1 MVIKECRISVCQL
14 KGTLIAF
21 ITFFCVSHNAFINSH
36 AGFVSTIQHAVNL
49 LMFLVLGLLCVM
61 RITKLKKTTI
71 VAMLMLGEILIMTFL
86 TGRDFPTGVA
96 QLSPMLTVCFSLEIA
111 SRNERSFLSYIDALK
126 HLFLLVVLIDLATQ
140 ILYPHGLYKTES
152 YDINWFLGYKT
163 ERLSYSLPM
172 ILLYMY
178 SSYRKTG
185 KISKFSYVISLLAL
199 VNAYLSQGTAGTLV
213 VLFFILFSLAFDY
226 QRLNSSKLIAACLNP
241 KVVIIVYA
249 LILYTMLF
257 ISETKWIQSIL
268 LQLGK
273 SPDFSGRGTIWK
285 VCLELFKKSP
295 VFGWGHLVSDEYR
308 ALAHFKQASN
318 AHNSVITLIVE
329 GGIIC
334 LAMYIF
340 ILFCVLTRHRDY
352 TAIEKRIAIFIY
364 LILMIGLTS
373 SIIIFSS
380 FTFLAFWLMENEGR
394 LNMSEKIGRWINML
408 MHKKGSFAK

>member
-1 MVIKECRISVCQL
+1 MGIKKCRINVCQL

-36 AGFVSTIQHAVNL
+36 VGFVSKIQHAVNL
-49 LMFLVLGLLCVM
+49 LMFMVLGFLCIM
-61 RITKLKKTTI
+61 RMTKLKKTTI
-71 VAMLMLGEILIMTFL
+71 FAVLMLGEILIVTIL
-86 TGRDFPTGVA
+86 TGRDLPTGVA

-111 SRNERSFLSYIDALK
+111 SRNRRSFLSYVDALK
-126 HLFLLVVLIDLATQ
+126 YLLLLVVLIDLATQ
-140 ILYPHGLYKTES
+140 ILYPHGLYKTER

-172 ILLYMY
+172 ILLFMY

-185 KISKFSYVISLLAL
+185 KISRFSYVISLLVL
-199 VNAYLSQGTAGTLV
+199 VNSYLSQGTAGTLV
-213 VLFFILFSLAFDY
+213 VLFFILFSLAFEY

-241 KVVIIVYA
+241 KIVIIVYA
-249 LILYTMLF
+249 IILYTMLF
-257 ISETKWIQSIL
+257 IAESEWIQSIL

-273 SPDFSGRGTIWK
+273 SPDFSGRTAIWK

-308 ALAHFKQASN
+308 ALANFEQASN
-318 AHNSVITLIVE
+318 AHNAIITLVVE

-334 LAMYIF
+334 LTLYILIF
-340 ILFCVLTRHRDY
+340 FFVLARHRDY
-352 TAIEKRIAIFIY
+352 TEIEKRIVIYIY
-364 LILMIGLTS
+364 LTLMIGLTS
-373 SIIIFSS
+373 SIIIYSS

-394 LNMSEKIGRWINML
+394 LNMSEKIRRWIDML
-408 MHKKGSFAK
+408 MGKKGSLAK